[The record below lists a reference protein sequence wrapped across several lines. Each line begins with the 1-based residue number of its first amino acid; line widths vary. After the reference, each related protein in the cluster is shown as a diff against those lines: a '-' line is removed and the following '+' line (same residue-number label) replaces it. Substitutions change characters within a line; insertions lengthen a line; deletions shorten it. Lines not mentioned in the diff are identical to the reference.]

1 MNKKL
6 LIKYL
11 NNQCSPSEL
20 NEVICWA
27 KNEHLSEETKEQ
39 VLETWRTNYENFEID
54 DNKLNS
60 IFDTIQHKIEA
71 DNRRELPLQKD
82 SLNYSAVFKWI
93 FRAAVILLIPV
104 LLFLTHTISTQNEI
118 ARNNTRTTIDSLEV
132 IAPLGSRTVVQL
144 SDNTV
149 IHLNS
154 GSKVKYPQIFSGD
167 HREVTLTGE
176 AYFDVAHNEDMPFIV
191 KTEHLNVKVLGTS
204 FNLSAYTSENTIE
217 TTLVDG
223 EVQLENAI
231 TGEELGVMLPGRHT
245 EYNIDDG
252 AIESTFGEVDK
263 YIAWIDGKLIFEDSP
278 ITEVADKLSRMFN
291 VDVIV
296 KKGILD
302 YNYTVTLIDE
312 PLYQIL
318 DLMAI
323 ATPIKYTILPR
334 KKNADGTY
342 SKQKII
348 LEKKR

>member
-27 KNEHLSEETKEQ
+27 KDEQLIEETKEQ
-39 VLETWRTNYENFEID
+39 VLENWKTNFKNIEID

-71 DNRRELPLQKD
+71 DNRRELPTPKD
-82 SLNYSAVFKWI
+82 KLNYSEVFKWI

-104 LLFLTHTISTQNEI
+104 LLIFSHTISDRNEI

-154 GSKVKYPQIFSGD
+154 GSKIKYPQVFSGER
-167 HREVTLTGE
+167 REVTLTGE
-176 AYFDVAHNEDMPFIV
+176 AYFDVAHNKDMPFIV
-191 KTEHLNVKVLGTS
+191 KTEYLNVKVLGTS
-204 FNLSAYTSENTIE
+204 FNLLAYANKNTIE
-217 TTLVDG
+217 TTLVKG
-223 EVQLENAI
+223 EVQLENAK
-231 TGEELGVMLPGRHT
+231 TGEELGVMLPGRHA
-245 EYNIDDG
+245 EFNINDG
-252 AIESTFGEVDK
+252 TIKSTIGDIDK
-263 YIAWIDGKLIFEDSP
+263 YIAWIEGKLIFEDSP

-291 VDVIV
+291 VEVIV

-318 DLMAI
+318 DLMTI

-334 KKNADGTY
+334 TKNSDGTY
-342 SKQKII
+342 SKQRII
-348 LEKKR
+348 LEKK